1 MGFLTPWF
9 LAGGLAIGLPI
20 WLHLLRKHK
29 TTPLPF
35 GSLMFFEKRTQSS
48 IKHRRLRYLLL
59 FAARAL
65 LVLLLVLAF
74 AHPYVRRNVLPGNR
88 TNQVTVLAIDNSMS
102 MRAGNRLDQAK
113 QEAKSVVDSLRVG
126 QRAQVIAFGSRPQ
139 VMSEVTDDH
148 RTLTAGIDAIKPS
161 DARTSFA
168 ELSRSLRSI
177 ATSLKLPLGV
187 ELYSDL
193 QQTGWPSNFNDLR
206 LGADVQLHPH
216 GIEAKEM
223 PNFTVEN
230 VVSPRRVY
238 DAKKARVLVTIAG
251 FANKKATRTVTLLL
265 NGRTVETKQAEVPE
279 NGRAAVEFLSLDV
292 PYGRNK
298 GEVRIDSGDSL
309 PADDVF
315 YFSVERADPR
325 KALFVQDAP
334 GSRGLLYFR
343 AALEASGQSA
353 FEIDPVTVDQVAN
366 SNPSKYAFVVLN
378 DLPTIPASF
387 ENSLRDYVRGGGSV
401 WTVLGVKSGGRTKTP
416 VIGAA
421 ITGSKYSGREGE
433 RFQAAAWLDPSHPS
447 ILKNDRWDD
456 VKFLNT
462 VRITPG
468 SGRVVAKL
476 TDQAPLL
483 VDDQIGEGHVLTFAS
498 TFDNLENDFPVHAS
512 FVPFVEQTARY
523 LGRLDAGPASVTVG
537 SFAELRDSKE
547 KGTAVDVVD
556 PKGERVLSLE
566 EATKAQ
572 NIQFTIAGFYDIRR
586 PNGRNELVAV
596 NADRHESELTPV
608 SQDNLTLWQNTAQGV
623 SPDSGGAAGEEQQK
637 PVSLWWYVMLA
648 VFLLAVA
655 ESLLGNQHLSV
666 DTEAA
671 EGAPPVRERV
681 ASRGN

>member
-1 MGFLTPWF
+1 
-9 LAGGLAIGLPI
+9 
-20 WLHLLRKHK
+20 
-29 TTPLPF
+29 
-35 GSLMFFEKRTQSS
+35 
-48 IKHRRLRYLLL
+48 
-59 FAARAL
+59 
-65 LVLLLVLAF
+65 
-74 AHPYVRRNVLPGNR
+74 
-88 TNQVTVLAIDNSMS
+88 
-102 MRAGNRLDQAK
+102 
-113 QEAKSVVDSLRVG
+113 
-126 QRAQVIAFGSRPQ
+126 
-139 VMSEVTDDH
+139 
-148 RTLTAGIDAIKPS
+148 
-161 DARTSFA
+161 
-168 ELSRSLRSI
+168 
-177 ATSLKLPLGV
+177 LGV

-206 LGADVQLHPH
+206 LGADVQLNPH

-238 DAKKARVLVTIAG
+238 DAKKTRVLATIAG
-251 FANKKATRTVTLLL
+251 FGNKKATRTVSLVL

-279 NGRAAVEFLSLDV
+279 NGRAAVEFLSMDV

-325 KALFVQDAP
+325 KALFVQEAP

-353 FEIDPVTVDQVAN
+353 FEIDPVSVDQVAN
-366 SNPSKYAFVVLN
+366 SNPTKYAFVVLN
-378 DLPTIPASF
+378 DLPTLPLQF
-387 ENSLRDYVRGGGSV
+387 ENSLHDYVRGGGSV
-401 WTVLGVKSGGRTKTP
+401 WIALGVKSSGRTKVP
-416 VIGAA
+416 VSSAA
-421 ITGSKYSGREGE
+421 ITGGKYSGREGE

-447 ILKNDRWDD
+447 VLKNDRWDD
-456 VKFLNT
+456 VKFYNT
-462 VRITPG
+462 VRIAPG
-468 SGRVVAKL
+468 NGRVVAKL
-476 TDQAPLL
+476 TDQQPLL

-498 TFDNLENDFPVHAS
+498 TFDDLENDFPVHAS
-512 FVPFVEQTARY
+512 FVPFIEQTARY

-572 NIQFTIAGFYDIRR
+572 NIQFTVAGFYDIRR

-596 NADRHESELTPV
+596 NADRHESQLTPI
-608 SQDNLTLWQNTAQGV
+608 SQSDLSLWQNTAQG
-623 SPDSGGAAGEEQQK
+623 SSAGPEGASGDEQK

-666 DTEAA
+666 DKEA
-671 EGAPPVRERV
+671 V
-681 ASRGN
+681 